1 METLICPTCNC
12 SLVRLGITPDKAATY
27 SHNGEK
33 LYFCCQGCADVFSTS
48 TDPQK
53 YLDEIK
59 DLTVCPTCL
68 SEKPPEMAVKLEIA
82 GHEAYFCRCPH
93 CHQSFRKKPDFY
105 IRRLEGRLLNE
116 GIVFDHEGLSTRP
129 ETETTIEAGGDE
141 VIADKGKSKYDY
153 DLIIVG
159 GGSAAVSASI
169 RANELGLKTL
179 IVNKGLPF
187 GGTCVNVGCVPSK
200 YLIRAAESIHCGSNS
215 PFEGI
220 QPNKPIWDYK
230 KIIQQKK
237 KIVGN
242 MQQKKYLNVVDRLEH
257 VTIEEGFAEFADANN
272 VQVNGKKYQAEK
284 FIIATGAS
292 TRIPQIEGINEIGYL
307 NHTSIFDLEE
317 LPESLTILGGGY
329 IASEIAQAYHRFGSK
344 ISIIQRS
351 NHILSSQHSDVS
363 EELEKQFQNEGIKV
377 NTGINLERVYKDGNL
392 ITVEGK
398 NGVENVTFQS
408 THILIATGI
417 QPNTGNI
424 GLEKIGVEL
433 ELGGQVKVNELLQTS
448 LPSIFAVGDCINT
461 PPYVYTAALEGS
473 IAVENAFYGT
483 TKHIDYTALP
493 WVIFT
498 DPQVAGVGMDE
509 KEAEALNIPYDV
521 STLPLNEVPRSIAA
535 LNTKGFIKLIRNPET
550 DKLIG
555 ARIVA
560 SEGGELAMELS
571 LAIKYGISVKEL
583 SSSFHPFL
591 TLSEGIKLAAITF
604 KKDVAALSC
613 CAS

>member
-1 METLICPTCNC
+1 M
-12 SLVRLGITPDKAATY
+12 
-27 SHNGEK
+27 
-33 LYFCCQGCADVFSTS
+33 
-48 TDPQK
+48 
-53 YLDEIK
+53 
-59 DLTVCPTCL
+59 
-68 SEKPPEMAVKLEIA
+68 
-82 GHEAYFCRCPH
+82 
-93 CHQSFRKKPDFY
+93 
-105 IRRLEGRLLNE
+105 
-116 GIVFDHEGLSTRP
+116 
-129 ETETTIEAGGDE
+129 
-141 VIADKGKSKYDY
+141 GKSKNDY
-153 DLIIVG
+153 DLIIIG

-169 RANELGLKTL
+169 KADELGLKTL

-200 YLIRAAESIHCGSNS
+200 YLIRAAESIHWGSNS

-220 QPNKPIWDYK
+220 QPNKPTWDYK

-237 KIVGN
+237 KIVGD

-257 VTIEEGFAEFADANN
+257 VTIEEGFAEFVEANSI
-272 VQVNGKKYQAEK
+272 QVNGNKYQAEN
-284 FIIATGAS
+284 FIIATGAT
-292 TRIPQIEGINEIGYL
+292 TRIPSVNGLNEVDYL

-344 ISIIQRS
+344 VSIIQRS
-351 NHILSSQHSDVS
+351 NHILSSLTPDIS
-363 EELEKQFQNEGIKV
+363 EELEKHFQNEGIEV
-377 NTGINLERVYKDGNL
+377 HTGINLERVYRNGDS

-398 NGVENVTFQS
+398 KGSENITFQS
-408 THILIATGI
+408 SHILVATGI
-417 QPNTGNI
+417 KPNTQNM

-433 ELGGQVKVNELLQTS
+433 EKGGYVNVNELLETS
-448 LPSIFAVGDCINT
+448 ISHIFAVGDCIHT

-473 IAVENAFYGT
+473 VAVENAFYGT
-483 TKHIDYTALP
+483 TKKVDYTALP

-498 DPQVAGVGMDE
+498 DPQIAGAGIDE
-509 KEAEALNIPYDV
+509 KEAETQNIPYEV
-521 STLPLNEVPRSIAA
+521 STLPLSEVPRSIAA
-535 LNTKGFIKLIRNPET
+535 LNTKGFIKLIRNSET

-560 SEGGELAMELS
+560 PEGGELAMELS
-571 LAIKYGISVKEL
+571 LAIKYGIPVKEL